1 MRVGGAV
8 GDYGASGGGDGGS
21 VLGAGS
27 LGVLV
32 GRSGG
37 GGWRKVPFGALRLL
51 LGRLSLGG
59 FRRVRSTDACR
70 KRTRGHGIRQNPHPV
85 AKSATRV
92 GHPQFFSVVAYIAG
106 ERWGGPA
113 NAIHEYGLLRTCRTE
128 IEVGDELTLHVA
140 RGP

>member
-1 MRVGGAV
+1 MAGRALRICSRTCFRTSVRLTSLVVTRAGGRLRVGGAV

-92 GHPQFFSVVAYIAG
+92 GHPQFFRVVG
-106 ERWGGPA
+106 
-113 NAIHEYGLLRTCRTE
+113 
-128 IEVGDELTLHVA
+128 
-140 RGP
+140 